1 MGQVSRR
8 KLLHKGAQAVVAG
21 SVAVSGIATLEPRA
35 FSKSAP
41 QAVDYYQKLGV
52 TSFINAA
59 GTYTVLSAS
68 TMPDEV
74 QAAIALAARHPVN
87 LNELLDASGA
97 YLAKRLRC
105 EAALVTSGAAAALVV
120 GTAACVNMGNEQ
132 AILGIPTDTA
142 GLKNEVV
149 VQKSHRYGYD
159 HALRNCGI
167 RFVEMETLE
176 QYQQAFTDRTVMAH
190 FFNAGSGRISREDWV
205 RVAHQHGVPCF
216 NDAAADVPPIL
227 NLWNYTQMG
236 FDLVTFSGGKGLR
249 GPQCTGLLLGRKDLI
264 EAAKKNNSPNSNT
277 IGRGMK
283 VAKEEI
289 VGLVAAVD
297 WFLKQDDAAMEA
309 EFRQRADRIAKHL
322 SVVPTVQTQIFI
334 PEVAK
339 SCSAPAHHLRPEPDH
354 HYGRGSHAKDASGH
368 AAHRTESI
376 NRRCPGERGITRWS
390 QHDCRRCLDA
400 AARGRHGCCEAF
412 TRSPSGRGQGV
423 GHSVTSHRFLTY
435 GSTTRLY
442 GAPGNIRFTTTGK
455 FLKR

>member
-8 KLLHKGAQAVVAG
+8 KLLHKGAQTVVAG
-21 SVAVSGIATLEPRA
+21 SVAVSGIAALEPRA
-35 FSKSAP
+35 FSQSAP

-105 EAALVTSGAAAALVV
+105 EAALVTSGAAAALVL

-167 RFVEMETLE
+167 RFVEVETLE

-236 FDLVTFSGGKGLR
+236 FDLVTFS
-249 GPQCTGLLLGRKDLI
+249 
-264 EAAKKNNSPNSNT
+264 
-277 IGRGMK
+277 
-283 VAKEEI
+283 EER
-289 VGLVAAVD
+289 VS
-297 WFLKQDDAAMEA
+297 
-309 EFRQRADRIAKHL
+309 ADRNAL
-322 SVVPTVQTQIFI
+322 
-334 PEVAK
+334 A
-339 SCSAPAHHLRPEPDH
+339 C
-354 HYGRGSHAKDASGH
+354 
-368 AAHRTESI
+368 
-376 NRRCPGERGITRWS
+376 CWGEKI
-390 QHDCRRCLDA
+390 
-400 AARGRHGCCEAF
+400 
-412 TRSPSGRGQGV
+412 
-423 GHSVTSHRFLTY
+423 
-435 GSTTRLY
+435 
-442 GAPGNIRFTTTGK
+442 
-455 FLKR
+455 

>member
-1 MGQVSRR
+1 MGQMSRR
-8 KLLHKGAQAVVAG
+8 KLLHKGAQTVVAG

-167 RFVEMETLE
+167 RFVEVETLE

-334 PEVAK
+334 PEVANHVPHLLITYDQNRITITGAEVMQRMRGGTPRIELNP
-339 SCSAPAHHLRPEPDH
+339 STGGAPASAGLPGGPNTIVV
-354 HYGRGSHAKDASGH
+354 GVWMLQ
-368 AAHRTESI
+368 
-376 NRRCPGERGITRWS
+376 PGEDMVVAKRLREVL
-390 QHDCRRCLDA
+390 QEA
-400 AARGRHGCCEAF
+400 GRA
-412 TRSPSGRGQGV
+412 
-423 GHSVTSHRFLTY
+423 
-435 GSTTRLY
+435 
-442 GAPGNIRFTTTGK
+442 
-455 FLKR
+455 